1 VTIFKFHLGQQIHVI
16 IFNKMRG
23 NQSLYLK
30 IAIFFGV
37 LFIIG
42 LIGQLFFPYSL
53 NWSNLTYAII
63 FILFWVGLFLTERY
77 RYYYLNIAL
86 NIIAITY
93 FCFLAID
100 TALKKQW
107 SFILYGFGVV
117 PFVVFARY
125 SFRVIKIG
133 KKIKS

>member
-1 VTIFKFHLGQQIHVI
+1 
-16 IFNKMRG
+16 MRG

-30 IAIFFGV
+30 VASVFGV
-37 LFIIG
+37 LFMIG